1 MRKIA
6 LLLCLA
12 LALTGLTACGKTTQ
26 EAAPAATEETVE
38 ATATAEATAEPT
50 AEPTAEVADA
60 ADTETTGDA
69 TDDAQTDAPAE
80 TTRDFSGTTL
90 TVFNWYDY
98 IDPAVI
104 ELFEEE
110 TGITVKYVN
119 FTTNEEMYTKLEAGA
134 GTYDVLFPSDYMI
147 ERMIAHDM
155 LAELDFSAMPNY
167 ANVMERLRNP
177 SYDPEGK
184 YSVPYMWGTLG
195 YLYNSEMVDEELTSW
210 SALFDEKYAGN
221 VIMMNSLR
229 DTVGLTLKY
238 LGYSLNTRDEGEL
251 NAAKELL
258 IQQKQ
263 SKIECGY
270 LLDETKDK
278 MVGGEAAIGVVYSG
292 DAQYAIEKNENLV
305 YVIPEEGSNIW
316 VDGMCIPKSSKN
328 VEAAQLFID
337 FMCRDDV
344 AAMNFDYIYYCSP
357 IQSVVDGLDE
367 EEAAMNTINPSEEE
381 TARCEFFNDV
391 EDCMD
396 LYESVWMEIRLA
408 R

>member
-12 LALTGLTACGKTTQ
+12 LALTGLTACGKTAQ
-26 EAAPAATEETVE
+26 EAAPTATEETVE
-38 ATATAEATAEPT
+38 ATATAGADE

-60 ADTETTGDA
+60 PDAEATGEA
-69 TDDAQTDAPAE
+69 ADDAQTDAPAE

-104 ELFEEE
+104 EIFEEE

-119 FTTNEEMYTKLEAGA
+119 FTTNEEMFTKLEAGA
-134 GTYDVLFPSDYMI
+134 GTYDVIFPSDYMI

-155 LAELDFSAMPNY
+155 LVELDFSAMPNF

-195 YLYNSEMVDEELTSW
+195 YLYNTEMVDEELTSW

-221 VIMMNSLR
+221 VIMMNSIR

-238 LGYSLNTRDEGEL
+238 LGFSLNTRDEAQL
-251 NAAKELL
+251 DAAKELL

-292 DAQYAIEKNENLV
+292 DAQYAIEQNESLV

-316 VDGMCIPKSSKN
+316 VDGMCIPKGSKN

-337 FMCRDDV
+337 FLCRDDI
-344 AAMNFDYIYYCSP
+344 AAMNFEYIYYCSP

-391 EDCMD
+391 EDCME

-408 R
+408 K

>member
-6 LLLCLA
+6 LLLCLV
-12 LALTGLTACGKTTQ
+12 LALTGLTACGNTAK
-26 EAAPAATEETVE
+26 EAAPTATEETVE
-38 ATATAEATAEPT
+38 ATATAGADE
-50 AEPTAEVADA
+50 AEPTAEVADT
-60 ADTETTGDA
+60 ADTETTGA
-69 TDDAQTDAPAE
+69 AADDAQTDAPAE

-119 FTTNEEMYTKLEAGA
+119 FTTNEEMFTKLEAGA
-134 GTYDVLFPSDYMI
+134 GTYDVIFPSDYMI

-155 LAELDFSAMPNY
+155 LVELDFSAMPHF
-167 ANVMERLRNP
+167 ANVMDRLRNP

-195 YLYNSEMVDEELTSW
+195 YLYNTEMVDEELTSW

-221 VIMMNSLR
+221 VIMMNSIR
-229 DTVGLTLKY
+229 DTVGLALKY
-238 LGYSLNTRDEGEL
+238 LGYSLNTRDAGEL
-251 NAAKELL
+251 DAAKELL

-292 DAQYAIEKNENLV
+292 DAQYAIEQNENLV

-316 VDGMCIPKSSKN
+316 VDGMCIPKGSKN

-337 FMCRDDV
+337 FMCRDDI
-344 AAMNFDYIYYCSP
+344 AAMNFEYIYYCSP

-367 EEAAMNTINPSEEE
+367 EEAAMNTINPTEEE

-408 R
+408 K

>member
-1 MRKIA
+1 MKKIA

-12 LALTGLTACGKTTQ
+12 LMLGALTGCGSKTA
-26 EAAPAATEETVE
+26 EESAAPAADKAETVE
-38 ATATAEATAEPT
+38 T
-50 AEPTAEVADA
+50 
-60 ADTETTGDA
+60 
-69 TDDAQTDAPAE
+69 AE
-80 TTRDFSGTTL
+80 TTQEKAKSDVEL

-104 ELFEEE
+104 DMFEEE
-110 TGITVKYVN
+110 TGVTVKYVN
-119 FTTNEEMYTKLEAGA
+119 FTTNEEMYTKIEAGA
-134 GTYDVLFPSDYMI
+134 GTYDVLFPSEYMI
-147 ERMIAHDM
+147 ERMIKNDM
-155 LAELDFSAMPNY
+155 LAELDLSKMPNTENLI
-167 ANVMERLRNP
+167 ASMRDP
-177 SYDPEGK
+177 SYDPGNK
-184 YSVPYMWGTLG
+184 YSIAYMWGTLG
-195 YLYNSEMVDEELTSW
+195 ILYNTEMVPEGVTSW
-210 SALFDEKYAGN
+210 ASLFDSKYAGN
-221 VIMMNSLR
+221 VIMMNSMR
-229 DTVGLTLKY
+229 DTLGLALKY
-238 LGYSLNTRDEGEL
+238 QGHSMNTRDEAEL
-251 NAAKELL
+251 SAARDIL
-258 IQQKQ
+258 IKQKQ
-263 SKIECGY
+263 DKIESGY

-278 MVGGEAAIGVVYSG
+278 MVGNEAAMAVIYSG

-316 VDGMCIPKSSKN
+316 VDGMCIPKGSKN
-328 VEAAQLFID
+328 VEAARMFID

-367 EEAAMNTINPSEEE
+367 EEAGMNTINPTEDE

>member
-12 LALTGLTACGKTTQ
+12 LALTGLTACGKTAQ
-26 EAAPAATEETVE
+26 EAAPTATEETVE
-38 ATATAEATAEPT
+38 ATATAGADE

-60 ADTETTGDA
+60 PDAEATGEA
-69 TDDAQTDAPAE
+69 ADDAQTDAPAE
-80 TTRDFSGTTL
+80 MTRDFSGTTL

-98 IDPAVI
+98 IDPAFI

-134 GTYDVLFPSDYMI
+134 GTYDVIFPSEYMI

-155 LAELDFSAMPNY
+155 LEELDLSAMPNF
-167 ANVMERLRNP
+167 ANVMDRLKDP
-177 SYDPEGK
+177 SYDPGNRF
-184 YSVPYMWGTLG
+184 SVPYMWGTLG
-195 YLYNSEMVDEELTSW
+195 YLYNTEMVDEELTSW

-221 VIMMNSLR
+221 VIMMNSIR
-229 DTVGLTLKY
+229 DTVGLALKY
-238 LGYSLNTRDEGEL
+238 LGYSLNTRDAGEL
-251 NAAKELL
+251 DAAKELL

-292 DAQYAIEKNENLV
+292 DAQYAIEQNENLV

-316 VDGMCIPKSSKN
+316 VDGMCIPKGSKN

-337 FMCRDDV
+337 FMCRDDI
-344 AAMNFDYIYYCSP
+344 AAMNFEYIYYCSP

-367 EEAAMNTINPSEEE
+367 EEAAMNTINPTEEE

-408 R
+408 K